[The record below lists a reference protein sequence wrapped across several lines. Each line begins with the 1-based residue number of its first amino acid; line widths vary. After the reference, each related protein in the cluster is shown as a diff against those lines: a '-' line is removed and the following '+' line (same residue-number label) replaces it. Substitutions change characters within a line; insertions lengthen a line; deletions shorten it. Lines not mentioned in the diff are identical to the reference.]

1 MKQINTC
8 AVVDVSWLVETDR
21 VYSNITVV
29 FPP

>member
-8 AVVDVSWLVETDR
+8 VVVDVSWLVETDR
-21 VYSNITVV
+21 VYGSITVV